1 MNILAFETSCD
12 ETSAAI
18 IQDGRRILTN
28 VVASQIELHKRW
40 GGVVPELASR
50 QHILYIVPTLEAALK
65 EASLTWRDIDAIA
78 VTNGPGLAGALLVGV
93 NVAKGLAFALGKPL
107 LPVNHLE
114 GHIYANWLIPNSA
127 AKPKPVVAELP
138 TSADAEESDI
148 NSEEPSSRQYRA
160 AYEQSAPVYRPVGEP
175 VPKPAPPPQPSPK
188 IGEGVAIP
196 PEPQFPI
203 VALVVSGGHTELI
216 LMRGHGLYELLGK
229 TIDDAAGEAFD
240 KVGRILGLGYPGG
253 PAIQKLVDAEPV
265 DPRKIDL
272 PRAWLRG
279 TYDFSFS
286 GLKTAV
292 MRKID
297 EYGGLP
303 VVDKPRPFAEVEA
316 AQQRSD
322 AAGREATSDSNSVRP
337 GQSPTAMVSEP
348 LAMPAPADQPTRQPQ
363 ARGFQPPARLTRPAE
378 LATQP
383 ADPPT
388 PPARTIVPPAPS
400 IAPAQPVRPAN
411 PPRATTL
418 PPAPAV
424 EADDDGDEVAPEPSF
439 RLGPQP
445 PRDRLASLFVRDAN
459 ETADDDEEGDD
470 DDDEGDENENG
481 NVQPPVS
488 ATPISPALERRPL
501 RQAAPRPRAI
511 YSMFDDEDG
520 VEIATPAATANPPH
534 QPTTTAASSPQ
545 PAPPGAVTGPGLER
559 RPLRTVPTP
568 DPRTAPQA
576 DDEDEDEDEQ
586 SLPRTLSP
594 QGRAM
599 HPPTTDQRSQPQPPT
614 PQPNPPAQQRPG
626 QPVVQPPA
634 PQSGGNIYPR
644 STVLGSEP
652 APQRP
657 TQQPP
662 QQRPNQPAPQRP
674 TQQPPASQRPTQQP
688 PAQSRT
694 TQQPPAQQRP
704 VQSPAQ
710 QPSATSSAPP
720 PLNRPR
726 PLPPSQSQRGT
737 YTRPGQLPQ
746 RSAPLAQR
754 EIIPVPKG
762 SSADDDDRD
771 ERDYIDNEEDDT
783 PRSRVGSAADDEDE
797 PGDDDRS
804 RRNRSLGAD
813 APRSPGV
820 RGSVGAGA
828 GSDKKGHAPV
838 ALIAAAFQLAV
849 VEVLVEKTAAAAEQ
863 YGARMVVLAGG
874 VAANRLLR
882 EMMGERLKVPLIY
895 PPMALCTDNAAMIGA
910 AAYYRY
916 YHAQGAARDRA
927 DTSDWA
933 MDIAPNAHF
942 LGEV

>member
-28 VVASQIELHKRW
+28 VVASQIDLHKRW

-65 EASLTWRDIDAIA
+65 EANLTWRDIDAIA

-114 GHIYANWLIPNSA
+114 GHIYANWLIPNNA
-127 AKPKPVVAELP
+127 AKPKPVITELP
-138 TSADAEESDI
+138 ASADTQETDS
-148 NSEEPSSRQYRA
+148 NSEPSPSRQYRA
-160 AYEQSAPVYRPVGEP
+160 AYEQSAPVYRPAGAP
-175 VPKPAPPPQPSPK
+175 APKPAPPIQPPPK
-188 IGEGVAIP
+188 NGEGVTVP

-253 PAIQKLVDAEPV
+253 PAIQKLVDAEHA

-303 VVDKPRPFAEVEA
+303 AVDKPRPFAEVEA

-322 AAGREATSDSNSVRP
+322 AAQHEATSDSNSIRP
-337 GQSPTAMVSEP
+337 GQSPTAMVREP
-348 LAMPAPADQPTRQPQ
+348 LAMPAPADQPPSQPQ
-363 ARGFQPPARLTRPAE
+363 ARGFQPPARLTRLSEPTA
-378 LATQP
+378 QP
-383 ADPPT
+383 T
-388 PPARTIVPPAPS
+388 VPPAPPTPS
-400 IAPAQPVRPAN
+400 AAPAPTTRPAN
-411 PPRATTL
+411 PPRATTP
-418 PPAPAV
+418 PPAPVV
-424 EADDDGDEVAPEPSF
+424 EADDDEDEDEATPEPSF
-439 RLGPQP
+439 RLAPQP
-445 PRDRLASLFVRDAN
+445 PRDRLASLFVRDAE
-459 ETADDDEEGDD
+459 ETAEDEDDEDDEDD
-470 DDDEGDENENG
+470 DDNNVNNDKG

-488 ATPISPALERRPL
+488 AAPSGSALERRPL
-501 RQAAPRPRAI
+501 LATPNEPRPRAI
-511 YSMFDDEDG
+511 YSMFDDEDD
-520 VEIATPAATANPPH
+520 VATTSPLQAANPPRSTTNAPASTPN
-534 QPTTTAASSPQ
+534 PTPR
-545 PAPPGAVTGPGLER
+545 PAVAGPGLER

-568 DPRTAPQA
+568 DPRAVPQLA
-576 DDEDEDEDEQ
+576 TDDEDEDEDEQ
-586 SLPRTLSP
+586 PLPRTLSP
-594 QGRAM
+594 QARPLQ
-599 HPPTTDQRSQPQPPT
+599 PPADQRSQPQPPA
-614 PQPNPPAQQRPG
+614 NRSN
-626 QPVVQPPA
+626 PPA
-634 PQSGGNIYPR
+634 PQRSNQPTTPPPASVAPQSGSVYPR

-652 APQRP
+652 ASQRPSQQTPQQRPTTPPTQRP
-657 TQQPP
+657 TQPS

-674 TQQPPASQRPTQQP
+674 TQPSTQQRSNQP
-688 PAQSRT
+688 PAQ
-694 TQQPPAQQRP
+694 PPTAATPPQ
-704 VQSPAQ
+704 
-710 QPSATSSAPP
+710 SAT
-720 PLNRPR
+720 NRPR
-726 PLPPSQSQRGT
+726 PLPPSQPQRGT
-737 YTRPGQLPQ
+737 YARPGQLPQ
-746 RSAPLAQR
+746 RPPTPLAQR

-762 SSADDDDRD
+762 SSTDDDDRD
-771 ERDYIDNEEDDT
+771 ERDYIDDEEDDM
-783 PRSRVGSAADDEDE
+783 PRSRVGSAADDDDE
-797 PGDDDRS
+797 PGDENRP

-813 APRSPGV
+813 APRPQGV
-820 RGSVGAGA
+820 RGSVGGGDNAG
-828 GSDKKGHAPV
+828 KKGHAPV

-863 YGARMVVLAGG
+863 YGAKQVLIAGG

-882 EMMGERLKVPLIY
+882 EMMGERLNVPLVY

-916 YHAQGAARDRA
+916 YHAEGAARDRA
-927 DTSDWA
+927 DTSDWG